1 MFNNNIG
8 HWEKK
13 YLKYKVKYA
22 QLSKEFNTMEELKE
36 RACLK
41 QIGGETTIA
50 MIEIEIDNLVLLINY
65 YNIIVV
71 QYNFLSTIYAKCI
84 DLIKNMNKL
93 KNTITDDNLRKL
105 VANLIKISHYEIK
118 EEVLQPTSLKDIG
131 TKLNDLE
138 IQNIRDNMS
147 NMDDITK
154 QDKLTGLTD
163 AKTQITNLLDS
174 HAQLYQDTA
183 VFVNRYYLD
192 FKKNVESIVNA
203 CINNNNNTQIC
214 TIGNEIKEIL
224 DEIFGTYEKEL
235 ADNQKAIKD
244 ELELCI
250 ERTQKCS
257 TNFNITDNA
266 AILEEVNNEIISNA
280 NNNIIPENIEKINDT
295 NAPSLGGLESVGISS
310 GAVSAEDSLAL
321 AKMMALKSCI
331 KEYVRIRPF
340 LKIIDERATDLQL
353 KVKNKKYNQSYLRGF
368 QNRTTMSTNAY
379 CIDFARVF
387 EPKQEGETTTI
398 FNSDGTEKPGH
409 KLQLHEIVGPDG
421 VGEIEVN
428 KSSTDKKDEKEEINK
443 INKLFFELNGE
454 FGSTTELRGGT
465 DYANLPLIKGLNKE
479 YKAQV
484 NGGIFN
490 DMAKFQAANDEAF
503 TNSAISDPNMFTHD
517 KSGFI
522 DIGRMHNAATW
533 EKKASTRIQGEFA
546 AVINPVTLDPIFRTK
561 DDFPGDADR
570 TANFKNKNIIT
581 IFYGASGSGK
591 THSSDAIILKL
602 FNEIEG
608 KISNGG
614 IAKGFEIRLVSDYL
628 DSIYDYNSTAAN
640 ERYNDSTRLRG
651 KTQAELITQVLGSN
665 NNNYDHSKNPIPAGN
680 SRPEAV
686 TKFKQMVIE
695 DSLYRATNGRTKP
708 VSVPKPYFCEGIEAS
723 KVESKTTNKYTF
735 GETNVLTSDKI
746 NPFKITNMDELKKV
760 YTEVKNK
767 IKMFRGVND
776 TGLNAE
782 SSRSHLI
789 IILINKDIPEVTP
802 GVFPPG
808 SVFCLI
814 DLAGTED
821 LNYLLP
827 METREK
833 LAKSE
838 DNSIFASPNWIDIPN
853 ELLFFS
859 KQSTINKLKGTKAG
873 KEVEDAIDERNIT
886 LIPLA
891 TEYIKM
897 KEFAKVAEEK
907 YKWIERQ
914 SDPSKIGIDDIN
926 KLEQSFYDG
935 DKVTNAIKLEIFKE
949 IFPMIATK
957 NRSGKLYENTKQVQP
972 FTGSS
977 TEFTFTYDH
986 KILVSFLK
994 MMHLESAHINKSLG
1008 DFRALLDKI
1017 KAAKESR
1024 PDDPVNI
1031 TCSTDTTKLIDRLL
1045 CPIVKSNPDIIIIGA
1060 INPRRSDDFNSY
1072 NTMKNISSKM
1082 STKCLN
1088 TAAACN

>member
-36 RACLK
+36 RTCLK

-71 QYNFLSTIYAKCI
+71 QYNFLSKIYAECI
-84 DLIKNMNKL
+84 DLIKQMNEL

-131 TKLNDLE
+131 TKLNNLE

-147 NMDDITK
+147 KMDDSTR

-163 AKTQITNLLDS
+163 AKNQITALLDS
-174 HAQLYQDTA
+174 HGQLYKDTA
-183 VFVNRYYLD
+183 VFVNRYYLK
-192 FKKNVESIVNA
+192 FKENVDSIVKV
-203 CINNNNNTQIC
+203 CINNNNIEIC
-214 TIGNEIKEIL
+214 TIGNDIKQNL
-224 DEIFGTYEKEL
+224 DEIFGTYEAEL
-235 ADNQKAIKD
+235 AANQKAIKE

-257 TNFNITDNA
+257 TTFNITDNA

-321 AKMMALKSCI
+321 AKKMALKSCI

-353 KVKNKKYNQSYLRGF
+353 KVKNKKYDQSYLRGF

-387 EPKQEGETTTI
+387 EPKMPGETATI

-409 KLQLHEIVGPDG
+409 KLQLADIVGPDG

-428 KSSTDKKDEKEEINK
+428 QLSTDKKDDEEEINK

-490 DMAKFQAANDEAF
+490 DMAKFQAANDKAF
-503 TNSAISDPNMFTHD
+503 TNSAILDPNMQTND

-533 EKKASTRIQGEFA
+533 EKKASTQIQSEFA

-561 DDFPGDADR
+561 DDFPEDADR
-570 TANFKNKNIIT
+570 AENFKNKNIIT

-602 FNEIEG
+602 FNEIED
-608 KISNGG
+608 KISKGG
-614 IAKGFEIRLVSDYL
+614 VNKGFEIRLVSDYL
-628 DSIYDYNSTAAN
+628 DSIYDYNSNAAN
-640 ERYNDSTRLRG
+640 ARYNDSTRLRG
-651 KTQAELITQVLGSN
+651 QTQAELITKVLGSN
-665 NNNYDHSKNPIPAGN
+665 NNNYDHSKKPIPEGN
-680 SRPEAV
+680 SLPEAV

-695 DSLYRATNGRTKP
+695 DSLYRATTGRTKP
-708 VSVPKPYFCEGIEAS
+708 VSVQKPYFCEGIDAS
-723 KVESKTTNKYTF
+723 KVESKPNKYKF
-735 GETNVLTSDKI
+735 GETNVLTSDRI
-746 NPFKITNMDELKKV
+746 NPFKITTRDELKKV

-838 DNSIFASPNWIDIPN
+838 ENAIFASPNWIDIPN
-853 ELLFFS
+853 ELLFYS
-859 KQSTINKLKGTKAG
+859 GASTINKLKGTKAG
-873 KEVEDAIDERNIT
+873 KDVEDAIDERNIT

-907 YKWIERQ
+907 YKWIEKQ

-926 KLEQSFYDG
+926 KLEQSFYDRG
-935 DKVTNAIKLEIFKE
+935 GKVTNDIKLKIFKE
-949 IFPMIATK
+949 IFPMIATRK
-957 NRSGKLYENTKQVQP
+957 NGKVYENTKQVDP

-977 TEFTFTYDH
+977 ADFTFTYDH

-1017 KAAKESR
+1017 KVAKESR

-1031 TCSTDTTKLIDRLL
+1031 TCTTDTTKLIDRLL